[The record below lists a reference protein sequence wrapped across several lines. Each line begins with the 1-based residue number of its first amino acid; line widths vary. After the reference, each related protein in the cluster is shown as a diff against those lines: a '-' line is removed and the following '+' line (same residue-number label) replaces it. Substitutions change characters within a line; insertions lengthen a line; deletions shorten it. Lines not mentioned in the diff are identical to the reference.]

1 MGAFSGDCPSPSLE
15 PPLPCLQS
23 CLLHLLPSP
32 RSPLS
37 RGTTSLPSAI
47 HPTVCTLIVA
57 SLRKC
62 SPFTQCHHLALFGHR
77 SLICFLANISIFF
90 MYSFTVLFN
99 KNEFL
104 LATASLFQLNSAFR
118 SQEEVENRVTCE
130 INVARLSCQGH
141 SQFCYPNPLY
151 AGIHNKNPAQ
161 NPEVIPLEQR

>member
-1 MGAFSGDCPSPSLE
+1 MDFLKAAGTLGSPRYRFFRGFQVLVVRDIIQYRPGSGGGGDGGGGGGGGEEPNEHERERGGEGAFSGDCPSPSLE

-23 CLLHLLPSP
+23 CLLSSLPSP

-90 MYSFTVLFN
+90 YV
-99 KNEFL
+99 
-104 LATASLFQLNSAFR
+104 
-118 SQEEVENRVTCE
+118 
-130 INVARLSCQGH
+130 
-141 SQFCYPNPLY
+141 QFYC
-151 AGIHNKNPAQ
+151 IVQQK
-161 NPEVIPLEQR
+161 